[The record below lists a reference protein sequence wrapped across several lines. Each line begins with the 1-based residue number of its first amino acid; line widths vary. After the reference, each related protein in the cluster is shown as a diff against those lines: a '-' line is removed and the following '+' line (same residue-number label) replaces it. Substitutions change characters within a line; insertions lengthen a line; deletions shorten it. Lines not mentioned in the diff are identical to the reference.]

1 LDIPTFDS
9 QEERLQTVDI
19 EISLP
24 CQAASSH
31 DHAGTRSYRPMPE
44 NSRPRVLLADD
55 NADLLETLNL
65 LLKPSCEVVELKT
78 DSVEVL
84 ESVMTLK
91 PDVVVLDLSMP
102 GINGFDLCRQIKHAT
117 PETRIEFLTA
127 FDDESFRNLAFSVGA
142 SAFRS
147 ETFGG

>member
-1 LDIPTFDS
+1 
-9 QEERLQTVDI
+9 
-19 EISLP
+19 
-24 CQAASSH
+24 
-31 DHAGTRSYRPMPE
+31 MPE

-65 LLKPSCEVVELKT
+65 LLKPSCEVVGLKT

-117 PETRIEFLTA
+117 PETRILFLTA
-127 FDDESFRNLAFSVGA
+127 FDDEFFRNLAFSVGA
-142 SAFRS
+142 SAFVAKHS
-147 ETFGG
+147 VDELLVAIHGA